1 MCSCATSMCVGLC
14 ARVCGPVRVS
24 FRVGSLLRHFACGRE
39 WGPLPHPNPQLRQ
52 TGKFTSE
59 PGCAGG
65 ASSYTSAAPP
75 LTQCHLRR
83 RSSSCRAPAP
93 ARVPPCCRSTGSQA
107 CSGLRAPARSRLV
120 ERSGAGPLRPRPRP
134 KEGSGL
140 LSTPFKSQPRT
151 QPCSSSTVA
160 RGCSLASDFT
170 AYWIWLASDPTRGWR
185 VARDQ
190 ELNYLLGCPNQ
201 ASYGAFLPPTPA
213 L

>member
-1 MCSCATSMCVGLC
+1 MGPC

-24 FRVGSLLRHFACGRE
+24 VRVGSQFRHFACARE

-52 TGKFTSE
+52 TGKFTPE

-93 ARVPPCCRSTGSQA
+93 ARVPLCCGSTGSQA
-107 CSGLRAPARSRLV
+107 RSGLRAPARSGLV

-134 KEGSGL
+134 KKGSGL
-140 LSTPFKSQPRT
+140 LSTPLKSQPRT
-151 QPCSSSTVA
+151 QPSSSSTVA
-160 RGCSLASDFT
+160 RSCSLASDFT
-170 AYWIWLASDPTRGWR
+170 AYWIWLASDQGMGR
-185 VARDQ
+185 VARDG
-190 ELNYLLGCPNQ
+190 ELNYLPGCPNQ
-201 ASYGAFLPPTPA
+201 AGYGAFLPPIPA